1 VRQEINLYQPIFRR
15 QRKVF
20 TAKAML
26 QVAGAVVTGLALVY
40 GYGLWRVQ
48 ALESE
53 LTGLQ
58 NQQAAASR
66 RLAELSKQLPGQE
79 RSKRLVSE
87 VARLSRELEVRQ
99 KVEQLLTTGA
109 YGNRRGFSEY
119 LAGLARQ
126 HVEGL
131 WLTGVD
137 ISEGEQDFDIT
148 GGALRPELVAVYV
161 QRFSREPTFQGR
173 RFQTLRMERPESD
186 PGRVDFELRARVE
199 NR

>member
-26 QVAGAVVTGLALVY
+26 QVAAAVVAGLMLVY

-48 ALESE
+48 ALDSE
-53 LTGLQ
+53 LAGLQ

-79 RSKRLVSE
+79 RSKRLESE

-126 HVEGL
+126 HVDGL

-137 ISEGEQDFDIT
+137 ISEGEQDFGIT

-161 QRFSREPTFQGR
+161 QRFSHEPAFQGR

-186 PGRVDFELRARVE
+186 PGRVDFVLRARVE
-199 NR
+199 KR